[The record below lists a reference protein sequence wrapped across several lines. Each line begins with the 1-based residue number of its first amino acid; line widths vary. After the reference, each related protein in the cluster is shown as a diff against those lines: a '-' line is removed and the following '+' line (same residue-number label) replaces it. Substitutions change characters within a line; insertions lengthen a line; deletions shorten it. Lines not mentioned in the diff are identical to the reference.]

1 MGKDRPKPLPQG
13 PGPGR
18 ATANTPGDYL
28 GIAVPLPLL
37 LGPPPHPPAAQ
48 TSLRLEEAAGRC
60 QELQVGQGLSPRS
73 RLGITGL
80 GFLLE
85 QNNYNLPEDL
95 NPLEAMSAGNRLQ
108 KQKYICIQSWKEEE
122 S

>member
-1 MGKDRPKPLPQG
+1 MGARGPPG
-13 PGPGR
+13 PGPRR
-18 ATANTPGDYL
+18 ATVNTPGDYL
-28 GIAVPLPLL
+28 GTAVSLPLL
-37 LGPPPHPPAAQ
+37 LGPPLHPPAAQ

-60 QELQVGQGLSPRS
+60 WEPQVGQGLSPRS

-95 NPLEAMSAGNRLQ
+95 NPLEAMWMSAGNCLQ
-108 KQKYICIQSWKEEE
+108 KQKYICIQSWKKEE